1 MHTDEQMLLA
11 TVAEISD
18 RLIPQLRLDTYEQ
31 ALYWYLFRQT
41 HLLHA
46 SETTISYA
54 AIEKAIG
61 VTKTAATRRL
71 RSLEEKGCIK
81 VVDTGWGG
89 TKVSVSLPEQVLGPV
104 AALSEAQPVDVEA
117 INFFSQAQYREAI
130 LHREGS
136 LCFYCLKRLSS
147 ENYAL
152 DHLVPQI
159 DGGNDSYRNVVAA
172 CHSCNSSKNAR
183 SAEDFLRGLLRS
195 GRLGDAEFEQRL
207 LAVAAVKQGELKPDV

>member
-1 MHTDEQMLLA
+1 MDDQALLA
-11 TVAEISD
+11 TLAEISD
-18 RLIPQLRLDTYEQ
+18 RLIPQRRLDTYEQ

-41 HLLHA
+41 HVLA
-46 SETTISYA
+46 AVEATISYA

-89 TKVSVSLPEQVLGPV
+89 TKVSVSLPEEILGPS
-104 AALSEAQPVDVEA
+104 AAPAKIQPADIET
-117 INFFSQAQYREAI
+117 INFFAQEQYREAI
-130 LHREGS
+130 LHREGNT
-136 LCFYCLKRLSS
+136 CFYCLRKLSG

-152 DHLVPQI
+152 DHLVPQS

-172 CHSCNSSKNAR
+172 CHSCNSSKNAA
-183 SAEDFLRGLLRS
+183 SAEDFLRRLYRS
-195 GRLGDAEFEQRL
+195 GRLNDSEFERRL
-207 LAVAAVKQGELKPDV
+207 LAVDALKQGEFKPDV